1 MGTQWWAKFTLT
13 IVSQVVAL
21 PTLSDIPFLR
31 NLKLNQ
37 SFNAKLNGSGL
48 VYLFEN
54 LENLNETQ

>member
-21 PTLSDIPFLR
+21 PRLSDIPFLR

-37 SFNAKLNGSGL
+37 CFNAKLNGSGL

-54 LENLNETQ
+54 S